1 MMKLNRTIGVLGLAL
16 LFSLGLLAQGPVRER
31 IKTLKVAF
39 ITERLA
45 LTSSEA
51 QNFWPVYNAHEDQ
64 VETLRRKERRR
75 FGSQLPFLDDLS
87 EDEAAQL
94 LSEFKKL
101 QVEKH
106 QVEQNFIQDL
116 TKVLPAKKI
125 ILLFKAEEDFKKRLL
140 QRIGKQRGG

>member
-1 MMKLNRTIGVLGLAL
+1 MMKFNRTASVFGLAL
-16 LFSLGLLAQGPVRER
+16 LFSSGLLAQGPVRDR

-51 QNFWPVYNAHEDQ
+51 QHFWPVYNAHEDQ
-64 VETLRRKERRR
+64 VEKLRRKERQR

-87 EDEAAQL
+87 ENEAAQL
-94 LSEFKKL
+94 LAEFKEL
-101 QVEKH
+101 QIEKH
-106 QVEQNFIQDL
+106 EVEQTFIQDL
-116 TKVLPAKKI
+116 ANVLPAKKI

-140 QRIGKQRGG
+140 QQVRKRRGG